1 MDQQDKRDI
10 VEVIGEVLDSP
21 MIPMGSPDR
30 PYYHVLCPFHEDRT
44 PSFYVYSASQRC
56 GCYVCWD
63 RPKGYDVID
72 FYMKM
77 YGVSFEDAKRAVTE
91 AVPPHI
97 KARRRINK
105 VTIPPDKIDAYALEM
120 ANYVRKQGKKNLHE
134 IARTVTQIQSRLRA
148 GEPFRRIL
156 KSL

>member
-1 MDQQDKRDI
+1 M
-10 VEVIGEVLDSP
+10 
-21 MIPMGSPDR
+21 
-30 PYYHVLCPFHEDRT
+30 
-44 PSFYVYSASQRC
+44 
-56 GCYVCWD
+56 
-63 RPKGYDVID
+63 ID